1 MVYLTM
7 NGGTEIKSF
16 NTKKERQEY
25 CEKRGMLMFSQ
36 DNPLFTREV
45 ADNIRK
51 HFPFLVKEKKRSA

>member
-36 DNPLFTREV
+36 DKPLFTNTM
-45 ADNIRK
+45 AKKIRK
-51 HFPFLVKEKKRSA
+51 L